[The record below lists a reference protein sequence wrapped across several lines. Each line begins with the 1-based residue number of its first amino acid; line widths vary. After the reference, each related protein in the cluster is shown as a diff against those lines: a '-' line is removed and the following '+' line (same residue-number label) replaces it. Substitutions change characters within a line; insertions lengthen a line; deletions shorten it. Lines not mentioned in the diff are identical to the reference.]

1 MMAKTEAHGSSVQN
15 IVEGC
20 GVFQNRVKALLASK
34 GITEID
40 ANKWYDLEVVLSVT
54 DELAKSVGPN
64 VLVEIGKFV
73 PKNAQFPPEIDS
85 FEKALLTLDV
95 AYQMNHR
102 NGNIGEYKVV
112 QEDLKTFRVVCN
124 TPYPAKFNLGLIR
137 GLARKF
143 NSLVRIEEIDTTK
156 GGEFLVKI

>member
-1 MMAKTEAHGSSVQN
+1 MAKTEAHGSSVQN

-20 GVFQNRVKALLASK
+20 GVFQNRVKTLLASK
-34 GITEID
+34 GITNID
-40 ANKWYDLEVVLSVT
+40 ANTWYDLEVVLAVT
-54 DELAKSVGPN
+54 EELAKSVGPN
-64 VLVEIGKFV
+64 VLVEIGKYA

-95 AYQMNHR
+95 AYKMNHR
-102 NGNIGEYKVV
+102 NGNIGDYKVTK
-112 QEDLKTFRVVCN
+112 EDLKTFKIVCN

-143 NSLVRIEEIDTTK
+143 NSLARIEEVGTSK
-156 GGEFLVKI
+156 GGEFIVKI

>member
-1 MMAKTEAHGSSVQN
+1 MAKTEAHGSSVQN

-20 GVFQNRVKALLASK
+20 GVFQRRVKTMLADK
-34 GITEID
+34 GITDID
-40 ANKWYDLEVVLSVT
+40 SNKWYDLEVVLSVT
-54 DELAKSVGPN
+54 NELAQSVGPN
-64 VLVEIGKFV
+64 VLIEIGKYA

-85 FEKALLTLDV
+85 FEKALTTLNI

-112 QEDLKTFRVVCN
+112 QEDAKTFKISCN
-124 TPYPAKFNLGLIR
+124 TPYPAKFNLGLLR

-143 NSLVRIEEIDTTK
+143 NSFARIEEVGSSA
-156 GGEFLVKI
+156 GGEFVVKI